1 MMRKSLGQV
10 GERLLRETPVLEFIR
25 QHDPRGVEEILGI
38 VERAAD
44 FARRH
49 VEPVALELDAIM
61 EKDPGYFDPELV
73 RAAAGYRLF
82 SMVVPTV
89 LGGQAGRYML
99 TAAWLAIEEI
109 CSVCAGVGNLIA
121 ATGLGA
127 CPLLA
132 PGGMPHWDT
141 VLHELVEGE
150 KKGEPV
156 LMAYAITEP
165 SAGTDVE
172 EPHFLAKAR
181 IGMEARPVKG
191 GYLLN
196 GRKCFISGGKE
207 AKYLTVCA
215 ATDRSRPLQT
225 WTVFLVDR
233 DMEGFSVP
241 RVERKMGQ
249 RACHAAELLFENVF
263 VPESH
268 VLGYEGDGMTMGILN
283 IMAASRGPVG
293 AVGTGIARGVLRHF
307 LSWARRKRGGRRP
320 IEDQRVQM
328 AVADMAASIQQCRGL
343 VLDHGLAGDRVFGKL
358 LVNPAMKALFAL
370 PREWRLSSTYQSFL
384 QSPRG
389 KAVSARLMRLLV
401 SDEDMTRLLGMAS
414 LAKFA
419 ATDMAMSVASRALEL
434 MGPEDCE
441 ERRWLEKC
449 YRDVKV
455 TQIYEGTNQ
464 LNRLTWY
471 MVEQEGSLR
480 IELPRP
486 RG

>member
-1 MMRKSLGQV
+1 MRKEDLTAHGK
-10 GERLLRETPVLEFIR
+10 RLLQETPVLETLR
-25 QHDPRGVEEILGI
+25 GLDPKGVNEVLRI
-38 VERAAD
+38 VETCAE
-44 FARRH
+44 FARLH
-49 VEPVALELDAIM
+49 AEPKALELDARM
-61 EKDPGYFDPELV
+61 EEDPEYFDWDLV
-73 RAAAGYRLF
+73 RTAGRYRLF
-82 SMVVPTV
+82 SLVVPAV
-89 LGGQAGRYML
+89 LGGLAGKYML
-99 TAAWLAIEEI
+99 TAASLGVEEI
-109 CSVCAGVGNLIA
+109 CSACAGIGNMIA

-127 CPLLA
+127 CPLLT

-141 VLHELVEGE
+141 VLREIVEGE
-150 KKGEPV
+150 RKGEPV

-181 IGMEARPVKG
+181 IGMEARRVKG

-215 ATDRSRPLQT
+215 ATDRNRPLET
-225 WTVFLVDR
+225 WTVFMVSR

-263 VPESH
+263 VPEEY
-268 VLGYEGDGMTMGILN
+268 VIGYEGDGMSMGILS

-293 AVGTGIARGVLRHF
+293 AVGTGIARGVLRNF
-307 LSWARRKRGGRRP
+307 LSWARQEHGGRKP
-320 IEDQRVQM
+320 IEEQRIQM
-328 AVADMAASIQQCRGL
+328 EIADMAASIQECRGL
-343 VLDHGLAGDRVFGKL
+343 VLDHSLAGDRVFGTL
-358 LVNPAMKALFAL
+358 LVNPMMKALFAL
-370 PREWRLSSTYQSFL
+370 PREFRLSRPYQAFL
-384 QSPRG
+384 QSRPGR
-389 KAVSARLMRLLV
+389 AASARLLRLLV
-401 SDEDMTRLLGMAS
+401 SEEDMTRLLALAS

-419 ATDMAMSVASRALEL
+419 STDMAMNVASRALQL
-434 MGPEDCE
+434 MGPGDSE
-441 ERRWLEKC
+441 ERRRVEKC

-471 MVEQEGSLR
+471 MIEHEGSLR
-480 IELPRP
+480 VELPRP
-486 RG
+486 RL